1 MYKKTQSRPTPRL
14 SAGNA
19 ARHCFSPACGAPV
32 EDRPVFSVLSLHFE
46 SFSSAPCKTGKHSA
60 KQKMP
65 LERGFPPRPALR
77 SKMYICMGFCDNM
90 HFFVNRNAAGLPIA
104 PCFSLFSS
112 AVFSSVL
119 PFLQISDAGF
129 MWRFFDVGRGVLPFS
144 ETIGCFPFSSG
155 RNILPFS
162 VISRAAIFSGLSR
175 KKMCFSPVKRAVLL
189 CPKHITKNKNV
200 PAAARPTTQKVPA
213 GKYTDTKNRDR
224 SRGSI
229 KKHSHGK
236 IPRALKKPRGRCRG
250 GAVCSGC
257 FAARAEQRNAEKEGR
272 ARFFAVQSCSQLWK
286 TSCTSSSSSR
296 RERSRS
302 MYLQSSSEVSFV

>member
-60 KQKMP
+60 KQEMP

-112 AVFSSVL
+112 AVFSSAL
-119 PFLQISDAGF
+119 PFRQISDTGF
-129 MWRFFDVGRGVLPFS
+129 MWRFFGVGRGVLPFS

-162 VISRAAIFSGLSR
+162 VILRAAIFPGLPG
-175 KKMCFSPVKRAVLL
+175 KNVFFFTVKRAVLL
-189 CPKHITKNKNV
+189 CPKHIIKNKTV

-213 GKYTDTKNRDR
+213 GKYTDAKNRDR

-229 KKHSHGK
+229 KN
-236 IPRALKKPRGRCRG
+236 ALTAKYPGHKKSPAADAAGVLSVPGASPRG
-250 GAVCSGC
+250 
-257 FAARAEQRNAEKEGR
+257 
-272 ARFFAVQSCSQLWK
+272 
-286 TSCTSSSSSR
+286 
-296 RERSRS
+296 
-302 MYLQSSSEVSFV
+302 